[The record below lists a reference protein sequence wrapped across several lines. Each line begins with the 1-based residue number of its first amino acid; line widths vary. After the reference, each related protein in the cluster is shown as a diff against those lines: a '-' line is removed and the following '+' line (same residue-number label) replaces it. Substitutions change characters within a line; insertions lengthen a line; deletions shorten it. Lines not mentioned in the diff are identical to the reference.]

1 MVDPHRV
8 LPGSAEEQELKALL
22 REHVAE
28 TGSARGAH
36 VLAQWDEALPHFWH
50 VTPNTK
56 PLKERSQALVHV
68 PLWSVRTPA
77 GTEAPS
83 TPFIPLTPAQ
93 RQRVVGGKRIA
104 ADTE

>member
-1 MVDPHRV
+1 MVDPARV
-8 LPGSAEEQELKALL
+8 NPGSPEELELKALL

-36 VLAQWDEALPHFWH
+36 VLAQWDEALPHFWA

-68 PLWSVRTPA
+68 PQWSVRAPA
-77 GTEAPS
+77 GTEAPA
-83 TPFIPLTPAQ
+83 TPYIPLTP
-93 RQRVVGGKRIA
+93 RQRLSARTRTLTDK
-104 ADTE
+104 E